1 MKKVI
6 LILTV
11 VFSLNFYAQAPITTQ
26 KLTYQAVV
34 RGQTNFLQI
43 NTAINVKVSLIHGE
57 PNGMASYTETHKPVT
72 NDNGLFTIKIGGGT
86 VLSGSYDDFKWQE
99 GPVFLKTEIDFK
111 DQWNIDFNFVN
122 TSELLSVPYANYSHK
137 SGSLIGDAYDFV
149 GVYKA
154 QRIFY
159 GYVFITYV
167 GSDKVMFTYSNP
179 DNIIGTG
186 ETDYNS
192 GLARPAYGKIVGNKI
207 TIYDGGGDSLVGTKI
222 GNTINFDFPDENGD
236 GQILL
241 VKQE

>member
-34 RGQTNFLQI
+34 RGQSNFLQI

-57 PNGMASYTETHKPVT
+57 PNGIASYIETHKPVT

-86 VLSGSYDDFKWQE
+86 ILSGSYDDFKWQE

-149 GVYKA
+149 GVYKGE
-154 QRIFY
+154 QDLFY

-179 DNIIGTG
+179 DNITAG
-186 ETDYNS
+186 YNS

-207 TIYDGGGDSLVGTKI
+207 TLYGDGDTIVGTKI
-222 GNTINFDFPDENGD
+222 GNTITLDLPDGPE
-236 GQILL
+236 LL

>member
-43 NTAINVKVSLIHGE
+43 NTAINVKVSLIHGG
-57 PNGMASYTETHKPVT
+57 PNGIASYTETHKPVT

-86 VLSGSYDDFKWQE
+86 ILSGSYDDFKWQE

-149 GVYKA
+149 GVYKGGG
-154 QRIFY
+154 FY
-159 GYVFITYV
+159 DYVFITYV
-167 GSDKVMFTYSNP
+167 GSDKVMFTYSYP
-179 DNIIGTG
+179 DNSIGG
-186 ETDYNS
+186 EINYNS

-207 TIYDGGGDSLVGTKI
+207 TLYDEYGDTTVGTKI
-222 GNTINFDFPDENGD
+222 GNTITFDTPG
-236 GQILL
+236 GSVLL

>member
-34 RGQTNFLQI
+34 RGQSNFLQI

-57 PNGMASYTETHKPVT
+57 PNGIASYIETHKPVT

-86 VLSGSYDDFKWQE
+86 ILSGSYDNFKWQE

-149 GVYKA
+149 GVYKGE
-154 QRIFY
+154 QDGFY

-167 GSDKVMFTYSNP
+167 GSDKVMFTYSSP
-179 DNIIGTG
+179 DEIIEG
-186 ETDYNS
+186 ERIYNS
-192 GLARPAYGKIVGNKI
+192 GLERPGYGKIVGNKI
-207 TIYDGGGDSLVGTKI
+207 TLYADSFTVVGTKI
-222 GNTINFDFPDENGD
+222 GNTITFDTPDGSV
-236 GQILL
+236 LL

>member
-11 VFSLNFYAQAPITTQ
+11 VFSLNFYAQAPISTQ

-34 RGQTNFLQI
+34 RGQSNFLQI

-57 PNGMASYTETHKPVT
+57 PNGIASYIDTHKPVT
-72 NDNGLFTIKIGGGT
+72 TDNGLFTIKIGGGT
-86 VLSGSYDDFKWQE
+86 ILSGSYDDFKWQE
-99 GPVFLKTEIDFK
+99 GPVFLKTEIDFE

-149 GVYKA
+149 GVYKGGA
-154 QRIFY
+154 FQE
-159 GYVFITYV
+159 YVFITYV
-167 GSDKVMFTYSNP
+167 GSDKVMITYSYP
-179 DNIIGTG
+179 DVNNDGIPGI
-186 ETDYNS
+186 EFNS

-207 TIYDGGGDSLVGTKI
+207 TAYEDGIASVGTKI
-222 GNTINFDFPDENGD
+222 GNTITFDTPG
-236 GQILL
+236 GSVLL

>member
-34 RGQTNFLQI
+34 RGQSNFLQI

-57 PNGMASYTETHKPVT
+57 PNGIASYIETHKPVT

-86 VLSGSYDDFKWQE
+86 ILSGSYDDFKWQE

-137 SGSLIGDAYDFV
+137 GGSLIGDAYDFV
-149 GVYKA
+149 GVYKGD
-154 QRIFY
+154 QEIFY

-179 DNIIGTG
+179 DNIIGGTG
-186 ETDYNS
+186 GEIDYNS

-207 TIYDGGGDSLVGTKI
+207 TIYDEDGEVLVGTKI
-222 GNTINFDFPDENGD
+222 GNTITFDIPDED
-236 GQILL
+236 PLLL

>member
-34 RGQTNFLQI
+34 RGQSNFLQI

-57 PNGMASYTETHKPVT
+57 PNGIASYIETHKPVT

-86 VLSGSYDDFKWQE
+86 ILSGSYDNFKWQE

-111 DQWNIDFNFVN
+111 DQWNIEFNFVN

-149 GVYKA
+149 GVYKGE
-154 QRIFY
+154 QDGFY

-167 GSDKVMFTYSNP
+167 GSDKVMITYSYP
-179 DNIIGTG
+179 DVDNDGIPGI
-186 ETDYNS
+186 DFNS
-192 GLARPAYGKIVGNKI
+192 GLTRPAYGKIVGNKI
-207 TIYDGGGDSLVGTKI
+207 TAYEGGFTSVGTKI
-222 GNTINFDFPDENGD
+222 GNTITFDTPDGSV
-236 GQILL
+236 LL